1 MSVSTLMASAM
12 IVVMQAQV
20 QVPLQS
26 ALPPG
31 AVVGPMSTS
40 SPNVLFR
47 WSDFKGQINYGDRP
61 PPDAQNVIRIDLMTI
76 GENTQSL
83 LPYLVRRAAGNF
95 PVMLF
100 TSKNCPP
107 CVSAREFLNKRGI
120 PFAERTIES
129 SDDSMEFKRV
139 TSAEGVPVA
148 TLGTKVLIAFDPDDW
163 NNALDATGY
172 PQKTQLPPN
181 FRQEPARPL
190 TQKATAAVAKQ

>member
-1 MSVSTLMASAM
+1 MSVSTLLASVL
-12 IVVMQAQV
+12 IVVMQAQ
-20 QVPLQS
+20 S
-26 ALPPG
+26 AAPPG
-31 AVVGPMSTS
+31 AIVGPMSTT
-40 SPNVLFR
+40 SPHVLFR
-47 WSDFKGQINYGDRP
+47 WNDFKGQINYGDRP

-107 CVSAREFLNKRGI
+107 CTTAREFLNKRGI

-129 SDDSMEFKRV
+129 ADDSMEFKRL
-139 TSAEGVPVA
+139 TGAEGVPVA
-148 TLGTKVLIAFDPDDW
+148 TLGTKPLIAFDPDEW

-172 PQKTQLPPN
+172 PATSQLPRN
-181 FRQEPARPL
+181 FKQEPARPL
-190 TQKATAAVAKQ
+190 TQKASAVAAKQ

>member
-1 MSVSTLMASAM
+1 MSVSTLLASVL
-12 IVVMQAQV
+12 IVVMQAQ
-20 QVPLQS
+20 S
-26 ALPPG
+26 AVPPG
-31 AVVGPMSTS
+31 AIVGPMSTT
-40 SPNVLFR
+40 SPHVLFR
-47 WSDFKGQINYGDRP
+47 WNDFKGQINYGDRP

-107 CVSAREFLNKRGI
+107 CTTAREFLNKRGI

-129 SDDSMEFKRV
+129 ADDSMEFKRL
-139 TSAEGVPVA
+139 TGAEGVPVA
-148 TLGTKVLIAFDPDDW
+148 TLGTKPLIAFDPDEW

-172 PQKTQLPPN
+172 PATSQLPRN
-181 FRQEPARPL
+181 FKQEPARPL
-190 TQKATAAVAKQ
+190 TQKASAVAAKQ

>member
-1 MSVSTLMASAM
+1 MSVSTLLASVL
-12 IVVMQAQV
+12 IVVMQAQ
-20 QVPLQS
+20 S
-26 ALPPG
+26 AVPPG
-31 AVVGPMSTS
+31 AIVGPMSTT

-47 WSDFKGQINYGDRP
+47 WNDFKGQINYGDRP

-107 CVSAREFLNKRGI
+107 CTTAREFLNKRGI

-129 SDDSMEFKRV
+129 ADDSMEFKRL
-139 TSAEGVPVA
+139 TGAEGVPVA
-148 TLGTKVLIAFDPDDW
+148 TLGTKPLIAFDPDEW

-172 PQKTQLPPN
+172 PATSQLPRN
-181 FRQEPARPL
+181 FKQEPARPL
-190 TQKATAAVAKQ
+190 TQKASAVAAKQ